1 MTLEGD
7 FKKTFEAAESNV
19 SLINAFWQEIV
30 LQHSHKS
37 RHYHSF
43 HHLES
48 IWQQLQPVK
57 NQIQDW
63 PVIVCAIAYHDF
75 IYDTKSSRNEEK
87 SAEKAVTKML
97 DAGFEANRANRCYK
111 HIVATKG
118 HQVSEDPDT
127 NFFTDADLSILG
139 SDEETYKTYTT
150 NIRKEYRLFPDFMYK
165 PGRKKVL
172 QHFLYLPKIFKTE
185 HFFTL
190 YEEQARRNIK
200 RELNSL

>member
-1 MTLEGD
+1 MFETD
-7 FKKTFEAAESNV
+7 FKNVLTELGQDV
-19 SLINAFWQEIV
+19 SLTNAFWQEIF

-43 HHLES
+43 QHLES

-57 NQIQDW
+57 DQLQDW
-63 PVIVCAIAYHDF
+63 PVILCAIAYHDF
-75 IYDTKSSRNEEK
+75 IYDTKSGSNEQK
-87 SAEKAVTKML
+87 SAEKAVSKML
-97 DAGFEANRANRCYK
+97 DAGFDRDRADRCYK
-111 HIVATKG
+111 HVIATKG
-118 HQVSEDPDT
+118 HNVSEDPDT

-139 SDEETYKTYTT
+139 SNDETYQVYTN

-165 PGRKKVL
+165 PGRRKVL
-172 QHFLYLPKIFKTE
+172 QHFLHLPKIFKTD

-200 RELNSL
+200 RELGLL